1 MSLLKYRFFFAP
13 CYTNFKKSERHKPLE
28 KYTSKLKEN
37 DIMKKDYIINHGEQT
52 ITITKAFAA
61 RAADISTR
69 EYRELTKLHRDFPD
83 YTIQHRTAVIRAD
96 KATYKGLTLDEM
108 EKYIK
113 AQDSSGEGVKAFEA
127 IKVYHTPTGKDKPS
141 YPKVKAWFLKTY
153 PQYGKKEITE
163 KPAA

>member
-1 MSLLKYRFFFAP
+1 MSKRARDTNLLK
-13 CYTNFKKSERHKPLE
+13 NKIQNKKESD
-28 KYTSKLKEN
+28 T
-37 DIMKKDYIINHGEQT
+37 MKKDYIINHGEQT

-108 EKYIK
+108 EKYIN

-127 IKVYHTPTGKDKPS
+127 IKAYHTPTGKDKPS

-153 PQYGKKEITE
+153 PQYGKKEIAE
-163 KPAA
+163 KSAA

>member
-1 MSLLKYRFFFAP
+1 
-13 CYTNFKKSERHKPLE
+13 
-28 KYTSKLKEN
+28 
-37 DIMKKDYIINHGEQT
+37 MKKDYIINHGEQT

-69 EYRELTKLHRDFPD
+69 EYRELTKLHKDFPD
-83 YTIQHRTAVIRAD
+83 YTIQNRTAVIRAD

-113 AQDSSGEGVKAFEA
+113 AQDEAQDNNGEGLKAFES
-127 IKVYHTPTGKDKPS
+127 IKEYHTPKGKAKPS

-153 PQYGKKEITE
+153 PDYDSKET
-163 KPAA
+163 PAT

>member
-1 MSLLKYRFFFAP
+1 
-13 CYTNFKKSERHKPLE
+13 
-28 KYTSKLKEN
+28 
-37 DIMKKDYIINHGEQT
+37 MKKEYIINHGEQT
-52 ITITKAFAA
+52 ITITKAFAT

-127 IKVYHTPTGKDKPS
+127 IKVYHTPAGKDKPS

-153 PQYGKKEITE
+153 PQYGKKEIAE
-163 KPAA
+163 KSAA

>member
-1 MSLLKYRFFFAP
+1 
-13 CYTNFKKSERHKPLE
+13 
-28 KYTSKLKEN
+28 
-37 DIMKKDYIINHGEQT
+37 MKKDYIINHGEQT

-96 KATYKGLTLDEM
+96 KATCKGLTLDEM

-113 AQDSSGEGVKAFEA
+113 AHDSSGEGVKAFEA

-141 YPKVKAWFLKTY
+141 YPKVKAWFLRSY
-153 PQYGKKEITE
+153 PQIMQLWYNSPQRRWKNGEKELQVMDNIRYVLGGRKGRDT
-163 KPAA
+163 PTAASRVQNI